1 MKKILLLSLLAI
13 CTVVGA
19 SAQNANRSGI
29 FFEAAGGGSI
39 GNGPLI
45 GLSMDGPNLMGY
57 YAGGA
62 VLNLA
67 VGAQFRISDHNAIG
81 FRAEAQSNVSH
92 FTQSLVLKAM
102 PGLRITTDELF
113 ANISMYINVN
123 AGLAVADLGKP
134 DFICDQYYGWSEHS
148 AVPGDGSVVKWNSI
162 KDASLGV
169 AYEIGVGLNITSRFY
184 GGLVWDAQ
192 IMFDQTRDLDSTGIL
207 HYGMAGIR
215 LGYRFNF

>member
-29 FFEAAGGGSI
+29 FIEAAGGGSI

-102 PGLRITTDELF
+102 PGLRISTDELF

-123 AGLAVADLGKP
+123 AGLAVADSGKP
-134 DFICDQYYGWSEHS
+134 DFTYYDDRESEHYV
-148 AVPGDGSVVKWNSI
+148 VPGDGSVVKWDSI

-192 IMFDQTRDLDSTGIL
+192 IMFDQTRDLDPTGIL